1 MANSSN
7 YHPFDKL
14 ILFDAD
20 APRTGWVTANHRCAQ
35 LDGHPMVHVATHA
48 EDALAGCGR
57 WLDARKVRP
66 WTVELWTACEAW
78 IRRREELQ
86 QDLITLAKGKTPAR
100 QGQLKLE

>member
-7 YHPFDKL
+7 YYPFDKL

-20 APRTGWVTANHRCAQ
+20 TPRPGWVTANHRCAQ
-35 LDGHPMVHVATHA
+35 LDGRPMVHVATHA
-48 EDALAGCGR
+48 EDAIAGCGR

-66 WTVELWTACEAW
+66 WTTELWAACEAW

-86 QDLITLAKGKTPAR
+86 QDLITLASGRLALR
-100 QGQLKLE
+100 QGELKLE